1 MNRRDFNNYFYQQID
16 SEPDRKKAEK
26 QDTRLFWFLWV
37 PLGALVGFFA
47 CVIGNSGG
55 FFIPVWG
62 VTTFVLWAAFGKS
75 SG

>member
-1 MNRRDFNNYFYQQID
+1 MTQIPNYLAYQVED

-47 CVIGNSGG
+47 CVVGGSGAY
-55 FFIPVWG
+55 FIPVG
-62 VTTFVLWAAFGKS
+62 GITAFVLWAALGKS